1 MEPEKFTFQYCGY
14 GEEWEQRFTEYL
26 VNPHLPI
33 EQLSSYRETST
44 AEFWKSVKQGIKAF
58 RDDLPPGV
66 ADALQRDERPAGVK
80 VLYFPALSESGEI
93 ITGKKSRVRFVI
105 PQRAYKKI
113 LFMAAAFKMNDGS
126 VIVPICSTYLSFYYQ
141 GLPRDMIPAGDSM
154 KVAEAVHN
162 LQTQHGERYGTYNLF
177 SKAGK
182 RWNKVKGK
190 VKKIGTVLKTLEG
203 LDRLSL
209 EHPAADA
216 AYQGIQTAREAVRE
230 YLHLAIIES
239 MLDDILDDLREDVR
253 ILTEFPDTKRYLLN
267 QFLSWEY
274 LSMENLEKM
283 QAKTEEPST
292 KGLHIGWDKC
302 MSNMFAIIR
311 PYAESDGATYRI
323 IKENLGAN
331 FPGIKFETDNIR
343 LAVRRGI
350 DNQGGCDLD

>member
-1 MEPEKFTFQYCGY
+1 MKFTFQYCGY

-26 VNPHLPI
+26 VNPHIPV

-66 ADALQRDERPAGVK
+66 ADALQRDERPAGVI
-80 VLYFPALSESGEI
+80 VLYFPALSETGEI
-93 ITGKKSRVRFVI
+93 ITGKKRRVRFVI
-105 PQRAYKKI
+105 PQRAYKKT
-113 LFMAAAFKMNDGS
+113 LFMSAAFKMNDGS
-126 VIVPICSTYLSFYYQ
+126 VIVPICSTYLSFHYQ
-141 GLPRDMIPAGDSM
+141 GLPGDMIRAGDSM

-162 LQTQHGERYGTYNLF
+162 LQTQHGERFGTYNLF

-190 VKKIGTVLKTLEG
+190 VRNIKTALTMLEG

-216 AYQGIQTAREAVRE
+216 AYQGIITGRASVKE

-239 MLDDILDDLREDVR
+239 MLDDILDDLKEDVR
-253 ILTEFPDTKRYLLN
+253 ILAEFPDTKRYLLN

-292 KGLHIGWDKC
+292 KGLHIGWDEC
-302 MSNMFAIIR
+302 MIKMFAIIR

-323 IKENLGAN
+323 IKENLEAN
-331 FPGIKFETDNIR
+331 FPGMPFKIPSIR
-343 LAVRRGI
+343 AAVKLRGI
-350 DNQGGCDLD
+350 ENQGGCDLD